1 MVFLHIDTQYYN
13 KKGETGETPIETLN
27 KFSFRKSKFI

>member
-1 MVFLHIDTQYYN
+1 MVFLHIDTQNYN

-27 KFSFRKSKFI
+27 KFIRTGKKN